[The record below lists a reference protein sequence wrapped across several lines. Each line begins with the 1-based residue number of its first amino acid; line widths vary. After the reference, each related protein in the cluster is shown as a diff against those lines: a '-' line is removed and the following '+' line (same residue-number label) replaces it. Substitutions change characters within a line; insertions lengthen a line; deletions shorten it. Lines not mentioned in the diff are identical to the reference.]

1 MINVATSPGHVR
13 GSVPLEAATVMIV
26 DDDPDIRNVVQFMLT
41 KAGYRVVEASDGEAA
56 IARMKSSG
64 PGDGIATIICDLQM
78 PNMNGVDVIAH
89 LRTHYPTI
97 PYLIMTADPD
107 FLLHEILT
115 KQGVCDFLIKPVPK
129 EKLLNAVRISVRLHG
144 LREKQAV
151 SGR

>member
-1 MINVATSPGHVR
+1 MKVTTSPGYAR
-13 GSVPLEAATVMIV
+13 ESMPMDAATVMIV
-26 DDDPDIRNVVQFMLT
+26 DDDPDIRAVVHFTLA
-41 KAGYRVVEASDGEAA
+41 KAGYRVIEASGGEAA

-64 PGDGIATIICDLQM
+64 PAEDIATIICDLQM
-78 PNMNGVDVIAH
+78 PNIKGTEVIAH

-97 PYLIMTADPD
+97 PYLIMTSDPD
-107 FLLHEILT
+107 FLLHEILA

-129 EKLLNAVRISVRLHG
+129 EKLLNAVRVSVRLHG